1 MFLKR
6 CKCSTLVVKP
16 WKCPNWNIYN
26 LHMRKHTGITS
37 KIHQKLHRGGEGGV
51 SVSSMLPKK
60 KASGFGGGE
69 ERRPKQ
75 PEGFKG
81 EKKKKQMEFPMQT
94 VQKLRGLRNKATND
108 SEEGA
113 KKGRSERR
121 RLSDCFSQAG
131 PCSHL
136 LSSFKGVVMVTVV
149 GTQMWLRG

>member
-1 MFLKR
+1 MQ
-6 CKCSTLVVKP
+6 V
-16 WKCPNWNIYN
+16 
-26 LHMRKHTGITS
+26 LHISCETMEMS
-37 KIHQKLHRGGEGGV
+37 KLEHLQFTHAQAHGHNEQNPSETPQGGGKGGV

-69 ERRPKQ
+69 ERCPKQ